1 MTVERPLCHLLFVV
15 HCAAAVHYKW
25 HSCKNRRSKIIIS
38 ACQCINAV
46 CHSESHL
53 NRKVWP
59 NKDALFN
66 TTSFCSHQRR
76 VKTKGQLQVHAE
88 ALRGYCPSVFDV
100 NKQLP
105 L

>member
-1 MTVERPLCHLLFVV
+1 MTVERPLCHLFVV
-15 HCAAAVHYKW
+15 HCAAAVRYKW
-25 HSCKNRRSKIIIS
+25 HLWKNRRSKIIIP
-38 ACQCINAV
+38 ACQCINAI
-46 CHSESHL
+46 CHSESHW

-66 TTSFCSHQRR
+66 TTSFYSHQSR

-88 ALRGYCPSVFDV
+88 AERGYYPSVFDV
-100 NKQLP
+100 NNQLP